1 MNIKLISAC
10 AAIAAGMAMTACGCG
25 DKCDATA
32 CDTTVSKA
40 TSDSISETYGL
51 MVGSMINGE
60 LRYYAA
66 HEDDSYDPREF
77 VKGLQS
83 VLGSEKDQ
91 AYIAGLNAAIR
102 ISADLHQ
109 LQQQGVT
116 IDRSKLMDALRKTIL
131 ADSIDEALSNEYAA
145 SYRQLLEQVQQKAQ
159 KREEARKNLSPEA
172 QKNARTGAA
181 FVAKAIKED
190 ANVNAIDGM
199 GVRVENTGA
208 GTVLKNGD
216 RALVNVRVLRPDGR
230 QVMQSDS
237 TMVAVNKEEMPAALF
252 TGLTILAK
260 GGKATI
266 YAPGEKA
273 FGVNGIPQSNIGP
286 NEAMVFEVEVLDI
299 NPVPA
304 Q

>member
-25 DKCDATA
+25 DKCEAAD
-32 CDTTVSKA
+32 DTTVCKA

-66 HEDDSYDPREF
+66 HEDNSYDPREF
-77 VKGLQS
+77 VKGMQS
-83 VLGSEKDQ
+83 VLGTPKED
-91 AYIAGLNAAIR
+91 AYLAGVNAAIR

-109 LQQQGVT
+109 LQEQGVKV
-116 IDRSKLMDALRKTIL
+116 DRSKLMEALRKTIL
-131 ADSIDEALSNEYAA
+131 ADSVGEAEGNEYATQ
-145 SYRQLLEQVQQKAQ
+145 YRRLLEQVQQKAQ
-159 KREEARKNLSPEA
+159 KRDEARKNLSPEA
-172 QKNARTGAA
+172 QQNARTGAA

-190 ANVNAIDGM
+190 PNVNAIDGM
-199 GVRVENTGA
+199 GVRVDRTGA
-208 GTVLKNGD
+208 GSVLRKGD
-216 RALVNVRVLRPDGR
+216 RALVNVRVMRPNGQ

-237 TMVAVNKEEMPAALF
+237 TVLAVSQGEMPDALF
-252 TGLTILAK
+252 TGLTVLAK
-260 GGKATI
+260 GGKATV

-286 NEAMVFEVEVLDI
+286 NEAMIFEIEVLEV
-299 NPVPA
+299 NPTPGK
-304 Q
+304 